1 MNTQGIPENIAETLL
16 EQASKEAE
24 SRVETEQAHD
34 GTDVAVLVA
43 RQTVTAT
50 PIQGALD
57 AFAAVPRSRAG
68 KLRALDLG
76 SFAGLVLRDYDHG
89 SVVLVDVSGA
99 GASFEAVL
107 DYHHTMRAA
116 LEPTARTGQR
126 HGRETIVYAPELSD
140 EWEAWTEQAGKPM
153 TQGAFAEWID
163 EHLPDIADP
172 GHLANDPDS
181 TAAKF
186 GQVYGFS
193 ADQAYGY
200 ATPERL
206 QALSTGFQV
215 REGSVIKSAVN
226 LASGEVQLQYE
237 TSHTDEGG
245 KPLNVPRRFLL
256 SIPVFKREAAYLV
269 PVKLSYRRKAGA
281 IEWTF
286 ELYRS
291 DRFRDD
297 AIAGMCSELAYL
309 MTPASPGS
317 TAIIPAGGNG
327 LIARPAVPAPVVPI
341 HLAKRA

>member
-1 MNTQGIPENIAETLL
+1 MNTQGIPENIAETIL

-24 SRVETEQAHD
+24 SRVAHVDAHD
-34 GTDVAVLVA
+34 GTPVAVLVA
-43 RQTVTAT
+43 RAGVTAST
-50 PIQGALD
+50 LQAALD
-57 AFAAVPRSRAG
+57 TFATIPRSRAG

-107 DYHHTMRAA
+107 DYHRSIGGFEAGERH
-116 LEPTARTGQR
+116 GQR
-126 HGRETIVYAPELSD
+126 HGREVITYSPELSD
-140 EWEAWTEQAGKPM
+140 EWRAWTEQAGKPM
-153 TQGAFAEWID
+153 TQGSFAEWID

-172 GHLANDPDS
+172 GHLASDPDS

-206 QALSTGFQV
+206 QVLSTGFQV

-269 PVKLSYRRKAGA
+269 PVKLSYRKQSGQ
-281 IEWTF
+281 IVWFF

-297 AIAGMCSELAYL
+297 AIEGMRGELSKLLTVA
-309 MTPASPGS
+309 PEG
-317 TAIIPAGGNG
+317 
-327 LIARPAVPAPVVPI
+327 APVVPI

>member
-1 MNTQGIPENIAETLL
+1 MNIPENIAQTII
-16 EQASKEAE
+16 EQAAREAE
-24 SRVETEQAHD
+24 SRFTECEAHD
-34 GTDVAVLVA
+34 GTDVQLLVA
-43 RQTVTAT
+43 RAGVTAT
-50 PIQGALD
+50 DVQAIAD
-57 AFAAVPRSRAG
+57 KYATVPRSRAG

-107 DYHHTMRAA
+107 DYHRSIGGFEAGERH
-116 LEPTARTGQR
+116 GQR
-126 HGRETIVYAPELSD
+126 HGREVIVYAPELSD
-140 EWEAWTEQAGKPM
+140 EWKAWTEQAGKPM

-172 GHLANDPDS
+172 GHLASDPDS

-297 AIAGMCSELAYL
+297 AIEGMRGELSKLLTVA
-309 MTPASPGS
+309 PEG
-317 TAIIPAGGNG
+317 
-327 LIARPAVPAPVVPI
+327 APVVPI

>member
-1 MNTQGIPENIAETLL
+1 MNIQGIPENIAETIL

-24 SRVETEQAHD
+24 SRVSHVGAHD
-34 GTDVAVLVA
+34 GTPVAVLVA
-43 RQTVTAT
+43 RAGVTAST
-50 PIQGALD
+50 LQAALD
-57 AFAAVPRSRAG
+57 TFADVPRSRAG

-76 SFAGLVLRDYDHG
+76 SFAGLVLRDYDAG

-116 LEPTARTGQR
+116 IEPTARTGQR
-126 HGRETIVYAPELSD
+126 HGREVIAYAPELSD
-140 EWEAWTEQAGKPM
+140 EWRAWTEQAGKPM

-172 GHLANDPDS
+172 GHLASDPDS

-206 QALSTGFQV
+206 QVLSTGFQV

-297 AIAGMCSELAYL
+297 AIAGMCGELSKL
-309 MTPASPGS
+309 LT
-317 TAIIPAGGNG
+317 TAPEG
-327 LIARPAVPAPVVPI
+327 APVVPI

>member
-1 MNTQGIPENIAETLL
+1 MNTQGIPENIAETIL

-24 SRVETEQAHD
+24 SRVAHVDAHD
-34 GTDVAVLVA
+34 GTPVAVLVA

-57 AFAAVPRSRAG
+57 AFATIPRSRAG
-68 KLRALDLG
+68 ELRALDLG

-107 DYHHTMRAA
+107 DYHRSIGGFEAGERH
-116 LEPTARTGQR
+116 GQR
-126 HGRETIVYAPELSD
+126 HGREVITYSPELSD
-140 EWEAWTEQAGKPM
+140 EWRAWTEQAGKPM
-153 TQGAFAEWID
+153 TQGSFAEWID

-172 GHLANDPDS
+172 GHLASDPDS

-206 QALSTGFQV
+206 QVLSTGFQV

-269 PVKLSYRRKAGA
+269 PVKLSYRKQSGQ
-281 IEWTF
+281 IVWFF

-297 AIAGMCSELAYL
+297 AIEGMRGELSKLLTVA
-309 MTPASPGS
+309 PEG
-317 TAIIPAGGNG
+317 
-327 LIARPAVPAPVVPI
+327 APVVPI